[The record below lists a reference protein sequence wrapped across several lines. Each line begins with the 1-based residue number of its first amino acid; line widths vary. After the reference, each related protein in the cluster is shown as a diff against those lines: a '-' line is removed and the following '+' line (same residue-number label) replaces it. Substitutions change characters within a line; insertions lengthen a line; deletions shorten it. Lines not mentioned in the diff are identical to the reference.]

1 MHMEDTM
8 RTQANATPPSWLT
21 ETVAAVRGD
30 RVSVVELAT
39 ALDVHPW
46 TVRRWIRD
54 GRIET
59 VKDGNQRWITRE
71 AVERFLAAGIS
82 SSA

>member
-1 MHMEDTM
+1 M
-8 RTQANATPPSWLT
+8 RTQANATPPPWLT

-39 ALDVHPW
+39 ALNVHPW

-54 GRIET
+54 GRIEA
-59 VKDGNQRWITRE
+59 VKVGSQKRITRK

-82 SSA
+82 ASA